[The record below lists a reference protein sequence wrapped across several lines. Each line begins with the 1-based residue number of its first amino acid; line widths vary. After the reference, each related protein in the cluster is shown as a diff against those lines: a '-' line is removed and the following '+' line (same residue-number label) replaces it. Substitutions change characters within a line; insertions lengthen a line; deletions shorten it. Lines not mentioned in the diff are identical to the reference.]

1 MHGPT
6 FHPFSFL
13 GLAIG
18 ELIGFSTGYNLK
30 GPERTK
36 PYHDHPKSEVSPCHI
51 PAVSGLHFICLV
63 YVT

>member
-6 FHPFSFL
+6 FSFSFL

-18 ELIGFSTGYNLK
+18 ELIDFSTGCNLK

-36 PYHDHPKSEVSPCHI
+36 PYHGHLKSEVSILPH
-51 PAVSGLHFICLV
+51 PAVSGPWFIYLV